1 MLLSTSPEKG
11 RKKGINR
18 LTSVVFKMVFMDL
31 KLVKSAN
38 GFPCHHPGFK
48 MMWTSANEGF
58 SWIFTFPYSLAFP
71 FEQTIDA
78 FPGFL
83 LLKFKIQSWI
93 PTNHHKHAVPSLVYG
108 TLQILYHYIL
118 RYLNSLVFAETP
130 CGVPKWAPFSVPR
143 WEGVSGWVV

>member
-38 GFPCHHPGFK
+38 GFPCHHPRFK